1 MDLGVPPNWSPPTYQ
16 AYVEFPEPAPP
27 GRSYMAPEWLV
38 LNALGPMGHGVDYR
52 KVIAPRARSKDLT
65 LVQGS
70 LNKTTLEDV
79 WEWVIGAVN
88 RIKRQNKQI
97 RARLSKLKSSSSK
110 IKRSWYARKLR
121 ADVDHRDRA
130 LVALRT
136 KLGNRAFLGLKNERT
151 QKLFD
156 FYKNERNRTADLKSR
171 VRSAISRAGM

>member
-1 MDLGVPPNWSPPTYQ
+1 
-16 AYVEFPEPAPP
+16 
-27 GRSYMAPEWLV
+27 MAPEWLV

-70 LNKTTLEDV
+70 PNKTILEDV

-110 IKRSWYARKLR
+110 IKRAWYVRKLR
-121 ADVDHRDRA
+121 SDVGHRDRA

-136 KLGNRAFLGLKNERT
+136 KLSSRAFLGIKNERS
-151 QKLFD
+151 QELFD
-156 FYKNERNRTADLKSR
+156 FYKSERSRTADLKSR
-171 VRSAISRAGM
+171 VRAAIIRAGM